1 MAKNKLDLIFKSYDI
16 RGVYGDTLTEEVA
29 FKIGYAFANFVE
41 DDSIL
46 IGHDGRISYQ
56 EMFDAISSGIISANK
71 NIIYIGLVPTDIIY
85 SLSGLLN
92 KPGLIITASHNPK
105 NYNGLK
111 LCNAGALPIG
121 ENTGLLEIKAL
132 VENFNNSI
140 EINNLKIVTSNLID
154 NYFDHIKALV
164 QPNMIN
170 NKLKFGIDGGNGA
183 IGSVFDDL
191 DTIYSFNYSPIYL
204 EVDGNFP
211 NHPADPSD
219 EKNLEDL
226 KNLVLENNLD
236 FGVAFDGDADR
247 AVFIDDKGNV
257 ISRSMMTALISDF
270 LSNEKN
276 NLKVVHN
283 VNVSPHALNLLND
296 RNIQLYR
303 CKVGH
308 SNIKKMMRE
317 IDADF
322 GGEHSAH
329 FYYKENFYAD
339 SGILTLLIFMK
350 IISTKKDKVSNIFE
364 NYNFPPSSGEVN
376 FVVDDV
382 EESLKNVEKV
392 FDVDFDYLDGLTCTT
407 ENYWFNIRGSNT
419 EPKLRVN
426 VESRSAKVITEVLE
440 KISSNI

>member
-16 RGVYGDTLTEEVA
+16 RGVYDDTLTKDIA
-29 FKIGYAFANFVE
+29 FKIGFAFANFVE

-46 IGHDGRISYQ
+46 VGHDGRISHH
-56 EMFDAISSGIISANK
+56 EMLDAISSGIISANK
-71 NIIYIGLVPTDIIY
+71 NIIYAGLVPTDIIY

-92 KPGLIITASHNPK
+92 KPGLVITASHNPK
-105 NYNGLK
+105 DYNGLK
-111 LCNAGALPIG
+111 LCNSGALPIG
-121 ENTGLLEIKAL
+121 ENSGLLEIKSS
-132 VENFNNSI
+132 VENFENEI
-140 EINNLKIVTSNLID
+140 EIKNFKKENSNLIEK
-154 NYFDHIKALV
+154 YFEHIKTLV
-164 QPNMIN
+164 QPNMIT
-170 NKLKFGIDGGNGA
+170 NKLKVGIDGGNGA

-191 DTIYSFNYSPIYL
+191 DSIYSFNYSPLFL

-211 NHPADPSD
+211 NHPADLSD
-219 EKNLEDL
+219 AKNLEDL
-226 KNLVLENNLD
+226 KNLVIENNLD

-257 ISRSMMTALISDF
+257 ISGSMMTTLISDY
-270 LSNEKN
+270 LSKENN

-317 IDADF
+317 VDADF

-339 SGILTLLIFMK
+339 SAILTLLIFMK
-350 IISTKKDKVSNIFE
+350 IITTKDEKVSNIFE
-364 NYNFPPSSGEVN
+364 NYKFPPSSGEVN
-376 FVVDDV
+376 FIVDHV
-382 EESLKNVEKV
+382 EESLINIEKV
-392 FDVDFDYLDGLTCTT
+392 FDVDFDYLDGLTCST

-426 VESRSAKVITEVLE
+426 VEGRSKRVVTEVLE
-440 KISSNI
+440 KISSNN